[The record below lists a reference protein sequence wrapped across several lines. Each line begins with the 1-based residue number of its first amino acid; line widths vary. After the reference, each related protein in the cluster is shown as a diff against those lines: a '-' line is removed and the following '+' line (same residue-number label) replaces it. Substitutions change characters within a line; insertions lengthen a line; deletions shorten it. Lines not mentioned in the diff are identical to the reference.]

1 MPGGRFEHLPGRDL
15 PAVKSVLQ
23 MLQIVTGDFSTS
35 HVEIAVRLALDPAF
49 RSPELMIE
57 ALHFGMR
64 LPAERFPT
72 KLFQAIERRML
83 ELGPMSF
90 NLEHT
95 SLQQVQFVTRTI
107 EAVRKETG
115 NARWRLVRFALSFVA
130 R

>member
-1 MPGGRFEHLPGRDL
+1 
-15 PAVKSVLQ
+15 
-23 MLQIVTGDFSTS
+23 
-35 HVEIAVRLALDPAF
+35 
-49 RSPELMIE
+49 
-57 ALHFGMR
+57 
-64 LPAERFPT
+64 
-72 KLFQAIERRML
+72 ML